1 MTIFAKL
8 TVSWFARV
16 REKRSGLPRARN
28 LSGFL
33 SKAGAFLSGFIFFAA
48 HFAAVKQDKKSSLI
62 KPPFGLS
69 AKLAPRSSPPAKFA
83 SPLPVLHL
91 FPNALPPCP
100 LLASARFCLLCQ
112 ARFLFAPARRASP
125 LPVLHPARRVR
136 RRFVLL
142 GFSFAA
148 IWPLLGKNA
157 RS

>member
-33 SKAGAFLSGFIFFAA
+33 SKAGAFLSGFIFFRRPCLSRQAGQEVIAHQAPFFLSLPSLLPARSAPLSRRAA
-48 HFAAVKQDKKSSLI
+48 
-62 KPPFGLS
+62 PPPCPFCPP
-69 AKLAPRSSPPAKFA
+69 AKLAPRSSPAKFA

-100 LLASARFCLLCQ
+100 LFASARFCPLCQ
-112 ARFLFAPARRASP
+112 ARFPFACFAPCQAC
-125 LPVLHPARRVR
+125 
-136 RRFVLL
+136 
-142 GFSFAA
+142 
-148 IWPLLGKNA
+148 
-157 RS
+157 

>member
-33 SKAGAFLSGFIFFAA
+33 SKAGAFLSGFIFFRRPCLSRQAGQEVIA
-48 HFAAVKQDKKSSLI
+48 HRVL
-62 KPPFGLS
+62 PPCQACSPLV
-69 AKLAPRSSPPAKFA
+69 PPAKFA
-83 SPLPVLHL
+83 SSLPVLHL
-91 FPNALPPCP
+91 FPNALPLLPVICLRPFLPSLSSALPLCP
-100 LLASARFCLLCQ
+100 RQ
-112 ARFLFAPARRASP
+112 ARFPFACFA
-125 LPVLHPARRVR
+125 PARRVR
-136 RRFVLL
+136 RRFVLP

>member
-62 KPPFGLS
+62 KPPF
-69 AKLAPRSSPPAKFA
+69 LAYRTKSVSYLGA
-83 SPLPVLHL
+83 STQVD
-91 FPNALPPCP
+91 
-100 LLASARFCLLCQ
+100 
-112 ARFLFAPARRASP
+112 AP
-125 LPVLHPARRVR
+125 
-136 RRFVLL
+136 
-142 GFSFAA
+142 FSFV
-148 IWPLLGKNA
+148 
-157 RS
+157 